1 MNSRLVDGLESPD
14 LSIAKPRT
22 PSGVI
27 REGPLDR
34 HAQINMYIL
43 QLQNIT
49 KKYPGVVALNDV
61 SIDVIKGEAH
71 ALVGENGAG
80 KSTLIKCCTGAVVP
94 DAGKI
99 VIEGKEFSS
108 LTPTLSK
115 ENGIGVI
122 YQEFTLVGA
131 LSVAENIFLGRAI
144 RKGIVIDKKAMVRES
159 AAIFE
164 QLNIDINPNELAS
177 NLTVGYQQLVEI
189 AKAISQKANILIMD
203 EPSAPLNQA
212 EAERL
217 YVMVEK
223 LKASGVTIIYISHR
237 MVDIFRLTDR
247 ITVLR
252 DGQTIATLRTSDTNL
267 HDLVKLMVGR
277 ELKETY
283 PARKA
288 CISDEV
294 MLDVQNLS
302 GNGVNDISFQIKKGE
317 VLGFAGLIGAGR
329 TETAELLFGA
339 ARKTGGRV
347 RLKGKESNPKSPRDA
362 IDTGVA
368 LVPEDRKRKGALLEL
383 DIRSNTSM
391 AILERISRYF
401 TVNKKEEKRLVNY
414 YKEAMRIK
422 TPSIERKIKTL
433 SGGNQQKVIIARW
446 LASEPDLVIFD
457 EPTRGIDVGA
467 KSEIY
472 AEVNSL
478 VEKGKAVM
486 MISSEMEEV
495 MGMSDR
501 IIVLRKGKISGMLD
515 RKDFNQETIMSFASQ
530 K

>member
-1 MNSRLVDGLESPD
+1 M
-14 LSIAKPRT
+14 
-22 PSGVI
+22 
-27 REGPLDR
+27 
-34 HAQINMYIL
+34 HIL

-49 KKYPGVVALNDV
+49 KTYPGVIALNDV
-61 SIDVIKGEAH
+61 SIDVVEGEVH

-80 KSTLIKCCTGAVVP
+80 KSTLIKSCTGAVVP
-94 DAGKI
+94 DSGKI
-99 VIEGKEFSS
+99 VVEGKEFSS
-108 LTPTLSK
+108 FTPTTS
-115 ENGIGVI
+115 EEAGIGVI
-122 YQEFTLVGA
+122 YQEFNLVGE

-144 RKGIVIDKKAMVRES
+144 RKGIIIDRKAMVRES

-164 QLNIDINPNELAS
+164 QFNINIDPNALVS
-177 NLTVGYQQLVEI
+177 SLTVGYQQLVEI

-203 EPSAPLNQA
+203 EPSAPLTSA

-237 MVDIFRLTDR
+237 MEEIFRLSNS

-252 DGQTIATLRTSDTNL
+252 DGQKIKTLKTRDTNL
-267 HDLVKLMVGR
+267 DDLVKLMVGR

-283 PARKA
+283 PARKD

-294 MLDVQNLS
+294 LLDVQNLS

-347 RLKGKESNPKSPRDA
+347 YLNGKETNPKSPRQA
-362 IDTGVA
+362 IDTGIA
-368 LVPEDRKRKGALLEL
+368 LVPEDRKGKGALLEM
-383 DIRSNTSM
+383 DIRTNTSV
-391 AILERISRYF
+391 AILERISRFF
-401 TVNKKEEKRLVNY
+401 TVNKKEEKRIAGY
-414 YKEAMRIK
+414 YKEAIRIK
-422 TPSIERKIKTL
+422 TPTIEQKIKNL

-446 LASEPDLVIFD
+446 LATEPDLVIFD

-472 AEVNSL
+472 TLVNAL
-478 VEKGKAVM
+478 VEDGKAVM
-486 MISSEMEEV
+486 MISSEMEEC

-501 IIVLRKGKISGMLD
+501 IIVLCDGKISGQLD
-515 RKDFNQETIMSFASQ
+515 RKDFNQETIMGFASQ